1 MCIISKSECD
11 DIRIQ
16 HLSYLKSLSSCARD
30 MVYGSLNGKFDI
42 HQRRLGAEKLAPIV
56 ATLEQMLDNIGK
68 YEFGCFEDVYKAVK
82 RDVISSGSW
91 AIPLL
96 LTYDISLRLAYK
108 LDSEGL
114 SLMPREYLYL
124 HAAPYTSARLIAR
137 SISDNQKIVNGRI
150 SANYLD
156 TVFDCGNC
164 DATQKE
170 HVLCVKHKLI
180 QERFGNGN

>member
-1 MCIISKSECD
+1 
-11 DIRIQ
+11 
-16 HLSYLKSLSSCARD
+16 

-42 HQRRLGAEKLAPIV
+42 HQRRLGAEKLAPVV
-56 ATLEQMLDNIGK
+56 AALEQMLDGVEK

-82 RDVISSGSW
+82 RDVIPSGCW
-91 AIPLL
+91 KNPLL

-108 LDSEGL
+108 LDPEGL

-137 SISDNQKIVNGRI
+137 SISDNQKIVNGQV
-150 SANYLD
+150 SANYLNK
-156 TVFDCGNC
+156 VFDCKHC
-164 DATQKE
+164 DPAQKE

-180 QERFGNGN
+180 EELYGN

>member
-11 DIRIQ
+11 DIRVQ
-16 HLSYLKSLSSCARD
+16 HLSYLKSLASCARD

-42 HQRRLGAEKLAPIV
+42 HQRRLGAVKLSPVV
-56 ATLEQMLDNIGK
+56 AALEQMLDNIEQYK
-68 YEFGCFEDVYKAVK
+68 FGCFEDVYKAVK
-82 RDVISSGSW
+82 RDVISSGCWVNS
-91 AIPLL
+91 LL

-108 LDSEGL
+108 LDPEGL

-137 SISDNQKIVNGRI
+137 SISDNQKIVNGQV
-150 SANYLD
+150 SANYLNK
-156 TVFDCGNC
+156 VFDCKHC
-164 DATQKE
+164 DPAQKE

-180 QERFGNGN
+180 EEMYGK